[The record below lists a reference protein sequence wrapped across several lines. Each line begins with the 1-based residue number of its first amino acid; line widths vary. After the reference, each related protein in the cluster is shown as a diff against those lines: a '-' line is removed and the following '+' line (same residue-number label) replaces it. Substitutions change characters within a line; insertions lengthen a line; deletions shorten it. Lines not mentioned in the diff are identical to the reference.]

1 MVLQNYCFHFEK
13 MNVKYFKSNICDS
26 SFFTFTVVKH
36 VLESLERLVAEK
48 CMYVMGWVVAY
59 VCVHVCAPT
68 VNECLCL
75 QGPI

>member
-48 CMYVMGWVVAY
+48 CMYVMGGWWPMCVCM
-59 VCVHVCAPT
+59 CVHP
-68 VNECLCL
+68 L
-75 QGPI
+75 